1 VNENETVTTM
11 ETAETVVNPIVV
23 LVAVYVVGIGW
34 GSAMAAGI
42 FPAQADSPDTFHPH
56 DSRVFRSA
64 ACTKDNQPV
73 EALYYIAASRS
84 DMARGKASPSSK
96 LMKEAVD
103 NNWKHIA
110 SRLTR
115 DEVTEERFADVYHSI
130 LSETIPLLQ
139 QAVERSSGVSIS
151 VTEVNSRPME
161 PAKDKDVPAC
171 GH

>member
-1 VNENETVTTM
+1 M
-11 ETAETVVNPIVV
+11 GTAETAVNRIVV
-23 LVAVYVVGIGW
+23 LVAVYGVGIAL
-34 GSAMAAGI
+34 GSVMAGGI
-42 FPAQADSPDTFHPH
+42 FPAQAESQDIFHPH
-56 DSRVFRSA
+56 DSRVFKSA

-84 DMARGKASPSSK
+84 DMARGKPSPSSK

-103 NNWKHIA
+103 NNWRQIA

-115 DEVTEERFADVYHSI
+115 DEVTEERFADIYHSI

-139 QAVERSSGVSIS
+139 QAVERSSGVTIS
-151 VTEVNSRPME
+151 VSEVNSRLMD

-171 GH
+171 GPH